1 MARDSATVT
10 VADLI
15 LAWRLGLADVVDGF
29 RRVHLWKTLGLSDFR
44 IRHRRTAIGPLWEV
58 VSTTIMVLGL
68 GVMFGSLF
76 GRSDQNYFA
85 YLGTGLVLWTYVSS
99 ILAGSAVIFTNKR
112 QQILSVN
119 NPLYSYVLRH
129 VFVQLVA
136 LTFRAAPVVVLLV
149 VVLPVIPNLPAVLA
163 GLLMLLCTSLWVAP
177 LVGLLAAR
185 WHAVNYLLEPI
196 MRFLFLTT
204 PVFWRADDLGSRA
217 YLARGNPLANLLEV
231 VRAPLIGES
240 TWEHAWTAVLVF
252 NAVGLPVA
260 LLLYGRCRRSLAEW
274 L

>member
-1 MARDSATVT
+1 MDT
-10 VADLI
+10 LM
-15 LAWRLGLADVVDGF
+15 LAWRVGLADVTDGF
-29 RRVHLWKTLGLSDFR
+29 RRVHLWRTLGLSDFR

-58 VSTTIMVLGL
+58 VSMTIMVLGL
-68 GVMFGSLF
+68 GFIFGSLF
-76 GRSDQNYFA
+76 GRSDRNYLA
-85 YLGTGLVLWTYVSS
+85 YLGTGLVLWTYLSS
-99 ILAGSAVIFTNKR
+99 ILAGSAGIFTSKR
-112 QQILSVN
+112 EQILSVN

-129 VFVQLVA
+129 ICVQVVA
-136 LTFRAAPVVVLLV
+136 SAFRAVPVMVLLV
-149 VVLPVIPNLPAVLA
+149 VLLPVAPNPCAVLA
-163 GLLMLLCTSLWVAP
+163 GVLMLLCTSLWVSP

-185 WHAVNYLLEPI
+185 WHAVSFLLDPM

-204 PVFWRADDLGSRA
+204 PVFWRADDLGRRE

-240 TWEHAWTAVLVF
+240 TWEHAWTAVLLF

-260 LLLYGRCRRSLAEW
+260 LLIYGRCRRSLAAW